1 MRKCSCFLHG
11 LLVILPVGLRQTPR
25 IENTNSSV
33 LFYVHISTNQGT
45 TEYPKSRQVSRSYI
59 IVFKEMKKFILL
71 ILSVLCLSTSAFAD
85 ETSCRVWGT
94 DAVATIKNPV
104 ASLSDYS
111 SGPCVGVSVEITE
124 TQTKDVNVVVNV
136 YTLDNQIIGSGVV
149 RILKGYTTGYA
160 LIQCR
165 GKSEDVVNLR
175 IARASCQ

>member
-1 MRKCSCFLHG
+1 
-11 LLVILPVGLRQTPR
+11 
-25 IENTNSSV
+25 
-33 LFYVHISTNQGT
+33 
-45 TEYPKSRQVSRSYI
+45 
-59 IVFKEMKKFILL
+59 MKKFILL

-111 SGPCVGVSVEITE
+111 SSRTCVDVSVEITE

-149 RILKGYTTGYA
+149 RIAKGYTTGYA
-160 LIQCR
+160 MIQCG
-165 GKSEDVVNLR
+165 GKSKDVVNLR